1 MRQIKIALFLST
13 IFILG
18 ILSGCQ
24 SNELSPHEGYINVT
38 GGKVWY
44 KVVGSGD
51 KTPLVLLHGG
61 PGVPSY
67 YLNPMEPL
75 GDERPI
81 IFIDQLGCGRSDRI
95 TDTTLMT
102 VPAYVKELKE
112 IHDSLGLKDF
122 YIFGNSWGSILA
134 TEYYFAHPEGIKGLI
149 LSGPALDI
157 HRWSE
162 DADTLIAT
170 LPDSLQKAIRVN
182 EKNGTYDSPGY
193 KQAIDYYYNL
203 YVARKHP
210 WSADLDSAFAQTGV
224 NVYLHMDG
232 QSEFTLSGNL
242 KDYDATGKL
251 GNIKVPTLFM
261 GGEYDEARP
270 GTVRYYASLVP
281 GSQVAIIPGAGHIT
295 MHDNPDANNKA
306 VRDFLHGIEK

>member
-24 SNELSPHEGYINVT
+24 SNKIEPHEGYINVT

-75 GDERPI
+75 GDERPV

-102 VPAYVKELKE
+102 IPAYVKELKE
-112 IHDSLGLKDF
+112 IHDALGLKDF

-210 WSADLDSAFAQTGV
+210 WS
-224 NVYLHMDG
+224 
-232 QSEFTLSGNL
+232 
-242 KDYDATGKL
+242 
-251 GNIKVPTLFM
+251 
-261 GGEYDEARP
+261 
-270 GTVRYYASLVP
+270 
-281 GSQVAIIPGAGHIT
+281 
-295 MHDNPDANNKA
+295 
-306 VRDFLHGIEK
+306 

>member
-1 MRQIKIALFLST
+1 MKQFKFLFFIATIFSLFL
-13 IFILG
+13 IG
-18 ILSGCQ
+18 GCQ
-24 SNELSPHEGYINVT
+24 SNKLKPGEGYINVT

-51 KTPLVLLHGG
+51 KPPLVLLHGG

-67 YLNPMEPL
+67 DSNPL
-75 GDERPI
+75 AALSDDRPV

-102 VPAYVKELKE
+102 IPAYVKELKE
-112 IHDSLGLKDF
+112 IHDALGLKDY
-122 YIFGNSWGSILA
+122 YIFGHSWGTIYA
-134 TEYYFAHPEGIKGLI
+134 VEYYFAHPEGIKGLM

-157 HRWSE
+157 PRWAK

-170 LPDSLQKAIRVN
+170 LPDSIQKAIRTN

-193 KQAIDYYYNL
+193 QQAVDYYYKL
-203 YVARKHP
+203 YLARKQP
-210 WSADLDSAFAQTGV
+210 WSADIDSAFAQTGM
-224 NVYLHMDG
+224 NVYMHMDG
-232 QSEFTLSGNL
+232 PSEFTLSGNL

-251 GNIKVPTLFM
+251 GNIKIPTLFI

-270 GTVRYYASLVP
+270 ESVRYFASLVP
-281 GSQVAIIPGAGHIT
+281 GAKYVILPNAGHLS
-295 MHDNPDANNKA
+295 MQDNPEANNKA
-306 VRDFLHGIEK
+306 VRDFLNSIEK